1 MGTPA
6 LTTRGMKEKEMVTIA
21 DFMHQVLSAPGD
33 TDLQAKLQVQV
44 RDFCS
49 HYPLFAEEWGVV

>member
-1 MGTPA
+1 
-6 LTTRGMKEKEMVTIA
+6 MVAIA

-44 RDFCS
+44 REFCS
-49 HYPLFAEEWGVV
+49 QYPLFAEEWSAE